1 MQEDVRIENHE
12 TVDWK
17 HTHLNELGGLR
28 AIAVTVDGTIIDDRL
43 EYRAE
48 GDRDSVCVESLNF
61 RNLPQYVI
69 VSVNGGVGS
78 FSFGITDLTCDDGDC
93 PDRSLP
99 DARTP
104 ASWIHDDHLVKGTII
119 VDGHVSFV
127 LFIFGLAGFA
137 VCLTVSLLLAMTD
150 SLIRL
155 AWRSR

>member
-1 MQEDVRIENHE
+1 MNPNENE
-12 TVDWK
+12 
-17 HTHLNELGGLR
+17 
-28 AIAVTVDGTIIDDRL
+28 
-43 EYRAE
+43 
-48 GDRDSVCVESLNF
+48 
-61 RNLPQYVI
+61 P
-69 VSVNGGVGS
+69 
-78 FSFGITDLTCDDGDC
+78 TCDDGDC